1 MSTPAS
7 LHAPKFVRL
16 LLAATGLLAGTLA
29 STSCSEPEAG
39 HARAKARYAQCAPC
53 HGENGEGKPEQIAP
67 AIAGLPSWYV
77 EQQLQHFRSGVRGSH
92 FDDLGGMRMKP
103 MAIALPC
110 PRVRPADLA
119 NPMTDGDCAGR
130 DDVKDMADYVSS
142 LPTPPRMAST
152 IAASPTA
159 GRQLYATC
167 AACHG
172 ADGTGNPAM
181 KAPPIAG
188 HADWYVYTQLK
199 NFKHGVRGSN
209 PKDTQ
214 GMIMAGIA
222 KGLPDD
228 AALRNVAQFVSELP
242 VRRPH

>member
-1 MSTPAS
+1 MRTPA
-7 LHAPKFVRL
+7 AAARL
-16 LLAATGLLAGTLA
+16 ALALAGIVGLLASSACREPA
-29 STSCSEPEAG
+29 SG
-39 HARAKARYAQCAPC
+39 HARAEARFAQCAPC
-53 HGENGEGKPEQIAP
+53 HGQNGEGNPTQIAP
-67 AIAGLPSWYV
+67 AIAGLPAWYV
-77 EQQLQHFRSGVRGSH
+77 EEQLTKFRAGLRGTH

-110 PRVRPADLA
+110 PRIDTRDPSKAVAAPS
-119 NPMTDGDCAGR
+119 CEGR
-130 DDVKDMADYVSS
+130 DDVKDMAEYVAT
-142 LPTPPRMAST
+142 LPSPPRMAT
-152 IAASPTA
+152 TMAASPSA
-159 GRQLYATC
+159 GRLSFATC

-172 ADGTGNPAM
+172 ADGSGNPAM

-188 HADWYVYTQLK
+188 QADWYVYTQLK
-199 NFKHGVRGSN
+199 NFKHGVRGAN

>member
-1 MSTPAS
+1 MSTPAT
-7 LHAPKFVRL
+7 LLATKAIRL
-16 LLAATGLLAGTLA
+16 LLAASGLSVVVLA
-29 STSCSEPEAG
+29 SSSCTEPAAG
-39 HARAKARYAQCAPC
+39 PARAKARFSQCTPC

-77 EQQLQHFRSGVRGSH
+77 EQQLHHFRSGIRGTH

-103 MAIALPC
+103 MSIALPC
-110 PRVRPADLA
+110 PRVRPADLG
-119 NPMTDGDCAGR
+119 NPMKDGDCEGR
-130 DDVKDMADYVSS
+130 DDVKDMAEYVAS
-142 LPTPPRMAST
+142 LPAPPRMAAT
-152 IAASPTA
+152 ISASPTA
-159 GRQLYATC
+159 GRQLFAAC

-172 ADGTGNPAM
+172 ADGGGNPAM

-228 AALRNVAQFVSELP
+228 AALRNLAQFVSELP
-242 VRRPH
+242 VRRPN